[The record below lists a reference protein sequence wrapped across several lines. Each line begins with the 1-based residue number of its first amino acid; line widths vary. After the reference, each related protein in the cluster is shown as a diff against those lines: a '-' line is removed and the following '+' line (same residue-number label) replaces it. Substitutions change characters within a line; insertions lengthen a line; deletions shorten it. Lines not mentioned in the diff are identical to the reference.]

1 MRCKRG
7 GSLKFTSWEVMKRFL
22 MLFLPMVM
30 LIGVITMA
38 IYYSEVE
45 RDKEIIESKE
55 MHNMDMLTKMIGDEF
70 QVIVSDLM
78 ILSECNELQTF
89 LEKPSDFYKESLAKE
104 FLLFS
109 EKRGIYDQ
117 IRFLNETGMEI
128 VRINFGGG
136 NPYIVPDDELQNKA
150 NRYYFKETFKLGRGE
165 VYVSPFDLNI
175 EHGEIEWPLKPVIRF
190 GTPVFDDKHH
200 KRGIVILNYLGDKLL
215 EHFKWASSKSSLGEI
230 MLLNPE
236 GYWLK
241 GIKKEDEWGFM
252 LENRSNKTF
261 GNVFPDAWQKIIN
274 KDSGQFYTE
283 DGLFTFV
290 TMYPLQ
296 EAMKSTSNSSFNS
309 SKNWNESGS
318 YFWKI
323 VSIVPHN
330 VLYEKP
336 QRILKKVLQLDAVMF
351 IILAISLWFVA
362 YTNACRR
369 HMEEELRR
377 HRDHLQELVEE
388 QTAELRRINEQLREE
403 IAERKEAQ
411 EKLKKAY
418 DEMKKVLEQEREFK
432 LRTAHYF
439 FNPIT
444 IAKGYLY
451 LALEDEKHNKDKI
464 LKAIEAINRVEK
476 VVKNITQRGEIV
488 E

>member
-1 MRCKRG
+1 MRCKG
-7 GSLKFTSWEVMKRFL
+7 KAPLKFTSWEVIKRFL
-22 MLFLPMVM
+22 MLFSPMVI

-38 IYYSEVE
+38 IYYSEVQ

-89 LEKPSDFYKESLAKE
+89 LEKPNDFYKESLARE

-109 EKRGIYDQ
+109 EGRGIYDQ

-128 VRINFGGG
+128 VRINFDGG

-150 NRYYFKETFKLGRGE
+150 HRYYFIETFRLNKGE

-190 GTPVFDDKHH
+190 GTPVFDKEGH

-215 EHFKWASSKSSLGEI
+215 EYFKWVSSKSSLGEI

-241 GIKKEDEWGFM
+241 GVKKEDEWGFM

-261 GNVFPDAWQKIIN
+261 GNVFPDAWQKIIGN
-274 KDSGQFYTE
+274 DSGQFYTE

-296 EAMKSTSNSSFNS
+296 EAMKS
-309 SKNWNESGS
+309 
-318 YFWKI
+318 I
-323 VSIVPHN
+323 
-330 VLYEKP
+330 
-336 QRILKKVLQLDAVMF
+336 
-351 IILAISLWFVA
+351 
-362 YTNACRR
+362 
-369 HMEEELRR
+369 
-377 HRDHLQELVEE
+377 
-388 QTAELRRINEQLREE
+388 
-403 IAERKEAQ
+403 
-411 EKLKKAY
+411 
-418 DEMKKVLEQEREFK
+418 
-432 LRTAHYF
+432 
-439 FNPIT
+439 
-444 IAKGYLY
+444 
-451 LALEDEKHNKDKI
+451 
-464 LKAIEAINRVEK
+464 
-476 VVKNITQRGEIV
+476 
-488 E
+488 